1 MEQKAPPTPPPL
13 PVQSSVVSQRKGIN
27 VIDRAKN
34 ILITPK
40 TEWAVIEKETYSNP
54 IILSSYVLPMLLIG
68 AVATFIGQGLIGV
81 STGFGGS
88 TANITSGFVGML
100 LFALHTVVL
109 VFGIAA
115 AIDVLG
121 PSFGAEKNW
130 IRSFQLSAYS
140 LTAAYVGSLFLIF
153 PALWILVLLCTLYS
167 LYPLYTGLPI
177 LKKTPADKQI
187 AYFAVILIITVLL
200 AILLGILERE
210 IIKAVQPRPRG
221 FNFNNFRL
229 G

>member
-1 MEQKAPPTPPPL
+1 MDQQQPKPPPP
-13 PVQSSVVSQRKGIN
+13 PVQNTATPSQNRGIN

-40 TEWAVIEKETYSNP
+40 TEWSVIENEKFSNP
-54 IILSSYVLPMLLIG
+54 VILTSYILPMLLIG

-81 STGFGGS
+81 NMGLGGS
-88 TANITSGFVGML
+88 SADVTTGLVSMLVFVG
-100 LFALHTVVL
+100 HSIVR

-140 LTAAYVGSLFLIF
+140 LTAAYVGSLFLVF

-187 AYFAVILIITVLL
+187 AYFAVILIVTVLL
-200 AILLGILERE
+200 TILLGILEKE
-210 IIKAVQPRPRG
+210 IIRAFQPKPKFTLPN
-221 FNFNNFRL
+221 FNF
-229 G
+229 